1 LSDVA
6 GPGDHVVVLLAGH
19 GSQQAADPDPTDAE
33 PDGLDEIFLP
43 ADAMAGI
50 SQLAAWANAIVDD
63 DIRQWVNAIRKQGR
77 CRLDHR

>member
-1 LSDVA
+1 
-6 GPGDHVVVLLAGH
+6 
-19 GSQQAADPDPTDAE
+19 
-33 PDGLDEIFLP
+33 
-43 ADAMAGI
+43 MAGI